1 MLNQLRWSI
10 FFENCFQK
18 DLVFFLEHDL
28 SSMMVSSVQNI
39 LAEHLLFTKL
49 GALYLEDIVGSL
61 LAQKKT

>member
-1 MLNQLRWSI
+1 MLNQFRWSI

-28 SSMMVSSVQNI
+28 SSMMVSPVQNI

-49 GALYLEDIVGSL
+49 SALYLEDIVGRGPF
-61 LAQKKT
+61 